1 MEQQRLELVK
11 IKEGLIKENAQKK
24 DELRKMDE
32 KLEMLVESLKS
43 AGDALVKDI

>member
-1 MEQQRLELVK
+1 LVK